1 MANYNDKKY
10 KFGAE
15 NLTALNATQLTSG
28 TVPDARFTTLP
39 AVSGA
44 ALTALNASNLGS
56 GTIPDARFTTLPAVS
71 GAALTALNASNLGS
85 GTIPDARF
93 TTLPA
98 VSGAA
103 LTALNASNLG
113 SGTIPTARLG
123 SGTASSSTVLYG
135 DSSFKAEPSGS
146 LSTKVVS
153 GTRSHT
159 SGSGN
164 QAITGAGFTPTAVML
179 VMESDNETSGWG
191 IGGTGQMSN
200 ASTSSTAATR
210 GSQMSGS
217 EMGCMRDGHMGRWAA
232 SLTSL
237 DSNGATI
244 YFTRISNYRHLNWAV
259 CFMR

>member
-56 GTIPDARFTTLPAVS
+56 GTIP
-71 GAALTALNASNLGS
+71 
-85 GTIPDARF
+85 
-93 TTLPA
+93 
-98 VSGAA
+98 
-103 LTALNASNLG
+103 
-113 SGTIPTARLG
+113 TARLG

-135 DSSFKAEPSGS
+135 DQSYKAEPSGS

-153 GTRSHT
+153 GTRNHN

-164 QAITGAGFTPTAVML
+164 VAISGAGFTPTAVML
-179 VMESDNETSGWG
+179 VISSNNETSGWG
-191 IGGTGQMSN
+191 IG
-200 ASTSSTAATR
+200 SS
-210 GSQMSGS
+210 GSQMSHGARGGS
-217 EMGCMRDGHMGRWAA
+217 TAGEEISGSAMGCCNQGGNGRWAA

-237 DSNGATI
+237 DADGATI
-244 YFTRISNYRHLNWAV
+244 YFTRVGNYRHLNWAV